1 MFQSYPNLT
10 AASAHLSVAHLSE
23 SPKLP
28 FGSSQWLRLQWSRPH
43 GMSKRRNWMKAKC
56 LEETLGKN
64 PGILGQQKCKKH
76 MVCIKYEKY
85 DSNCSLS
92 FPELCKN
99 MWKHWES
106 MRKPKLKFPAFAPE
120 AQKSAACGPSSS
132 LARQTFLQQSIMDSS
147 WTLGLIRPVFTEC
160 NAGNAGHL
168 ESCWELESESETS
181 TVSTLSRG
189 YSLKHHERCSQSL
202 TNTTQPTWVTMSYVS
217 TVHKRN
223 INKWHQQ
230 PVKL

>member
-1 MFQSYPNLT
+1 
-10 AASAHLSVAHLSE
+10 
-23 SPKLP
+23 
-28 FGSSQWLRLQWSRPH
+28 
-43 GMSKRRNWMKAKC
+43 
-56 LEETLGKN
+56 
-64 PGILGQQKCKKH
+64 
-76 MVCIKYEKY
+76 
-85 DSNCSLS
+85 
-92 FPELCKN
+92 
-99 MWKHWES
+99 

-230 PVKL
+230 PVKSLPCSNEMRKKKTQKIQRYSKLTVSDQLWKIHENPPAGESTTIEEVAPGKSSERINSTICFCCASLSGST